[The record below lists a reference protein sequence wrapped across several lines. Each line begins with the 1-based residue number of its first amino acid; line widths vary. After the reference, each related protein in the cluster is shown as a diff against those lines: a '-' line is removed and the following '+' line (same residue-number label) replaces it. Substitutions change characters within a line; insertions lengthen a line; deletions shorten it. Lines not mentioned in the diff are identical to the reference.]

1 MKFSFR
7 YIKKISAVFLTF
19 FSFSLSAEIPEG
31 YYQSAEGK
39 TGAELKTALHNIIRQ
54 HIILNY
60 DTSTYVWW
68 YTYFKATDWH
78 PDGYFWDMYSNNK
91 RSTYNGNLMNRE
103 HCMPRSWWGT
113 SSNYSTFD
121 ANGDLVNLSPSD
133 AEANTAKSNY
143 PLGVVGSSVIYTN
156 GVVKVGN
163 NTYTGYNGV
172 VFEPADQYKGDF
184 ARTYMYMVTCYE
196 DYANN
201 WRGTGTTSMLQKN
214 TYPVF
219 KPWAIELLL
228 KWSTNDPVSQKE
240 INRNEGVYQKQKNR
254 NPFIDYPEL
263 VDFIWGT
270 RNGEQWR
277 PGIGNSNFVVS
288 PNPASSYVSVQISQP
303 EQASFMIYDLSG
315 IYLKNG
321 KINSD
326 GTIDISDLNN
336 GIYLLTIYA
345 HHTRKVEKLIVAHEK
360 LIQN

>member
-7 YIKKISAVFLTF
+7 YIKKISVVFLTF

-172 VFEPADQYKGDF
+172 VFEPQINIKAILQEL
-184 ARTYMYMVTCYE
+184 TCIWLLVT
-196 DYANN
+196 
-201 WRGTGTTSMLQKN
+201 K
-214 TYPVF
+214 
-219 KPWAIELLL
+219 I
-228 KWSTNDPVSQKE
+228 
-240 INRNEGVYQKQKNR
+240 INR
-254 NPFIDYPEL
+254 
-263 VDFIWGT
+263 T
-270 RNGEQWR
+270 GEEPVLRVCWTEIR
-277 PGIGNSNFVVS
+277 TLYS
-288 PNPASSYVSVQISQP
+288 
-303 EQASFMIYDLSG
+303 
-315 IYLKNG
+315 
-321 KINSD
+321 
-326 GTIDISDLNN
+326 NN
-336 GIYLLTIYA
+336 GPLKCCWSGAGMIRSA
-345 HHTRKVEKLIVAHEK
+345 TRKPIGMMVLI
-360 LIQN
+360 

>member
-7 YIKKISAVFLTF
+7 YIKKISVVFLTF

-196 DYANN
+196 DYQSY
-201 WRGTGTTSMLQKN
+201 WRGTGTSSMLDRN

-219 KPWAIELLL
+219 KQWAIKMLLE
-228 KWSTNDPVSQKE
+228 WSRNDPVSDKE
-240 INRNEGVYQKQKNR
+240 TNRNDGINIIQENR
-254 NPFIDYPEL
+254 NPFIDHPEL
-263 VDFIWGT
+263 AEYIWGLHKGEVW
-270 RNGEQWR
+270 NGTA
-277 PGIGNSNFVVS
+277 GDNDLNVIFSVH
-288 PNPASSYVSVQISQP
+288 PNPASTVVSVDLNKP
-303 EQASFMIYDLSG
+303 ESSYYCIYDLSG
-315 IYLKNG
+315 ISLKSG
-321 KINSD
+321 SFPSD
-326 GTIDISDLNN
+326 GKLDVTELQN
-336 GIYLLTIYA
+336 GLYLLVVYYENQRKTI
-345 HHTRKVEKLIVAHEK
+345 KLMIAR
-360 LIQN
+360 

>member
-1 MKFSFR
+1 MISLKSNAQ
-7 YIKKISAVFLTF
+7 KILLFLFVFFAQL
-19 FSFSLSAEIPEG
+19 LRAEIPEG
-31 YYQSAEGK
+31 YYLSAEGK